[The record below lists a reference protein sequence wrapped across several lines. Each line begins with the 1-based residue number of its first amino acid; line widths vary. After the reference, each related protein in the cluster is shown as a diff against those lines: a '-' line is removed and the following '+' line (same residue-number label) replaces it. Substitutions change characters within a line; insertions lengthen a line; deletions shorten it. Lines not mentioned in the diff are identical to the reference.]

1 MFFLRKLMRT
11 DPKLISKV
19 LQEIDLSKF
28 LNANVFG
35 KDQNMVQKSEELLQ
49 AFHQEPNFSQNLF
62 EILVVAIQQL
72 PNKLTSWSGYEALI
86 GMMKWAMPLNLEH
99 TLDVLLETTYN

>member
-11 DPKLISKV
+11 DPKRVCKV

-49 AFHQEPNFSQNLF
+49 AFQNEPNFS
-62 EILVVAIQQL
+62 
-72 PNKLTSWSGYEALI
+72 
-86 GMMKWAMPLNLEH
+86 
-99 TLDVLLETTYN
+99 

>member
-11 DPKLISKV
+11 DPKLVCKV
-19 LQEIDLSKF
+19 LHEIDLSKF

-49 AFHQEPNFSQNLF
+49 AFQNEPNFS
-62 EILVVAIQQL
+62 
-72 PNKLTSWSGYEALI
+72 
-86 GMMKWAMPLNLEH
+86 
-99 TLDVLLETTYN
+99 

>member
-11 DPKLISKV
+11 DPKLVCKV
-19 LQEIDLSKF
+19 LQEIELSKF

-49 AFHQEPNFSQNLF
+49 AFQNEPNFS
-62 EILVVAIQQL
+62 
-72 PNKLTSWSGYEALI
+72 
-86 GMMKWAMPLNLEH
+86 
-99 TLDVLLETTYN
+99 